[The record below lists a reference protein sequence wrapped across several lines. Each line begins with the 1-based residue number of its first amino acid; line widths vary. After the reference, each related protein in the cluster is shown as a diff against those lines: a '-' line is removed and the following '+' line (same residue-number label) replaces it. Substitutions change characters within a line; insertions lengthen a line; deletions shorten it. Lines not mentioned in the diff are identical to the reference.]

1 MTQAADKTVEDG
13 EVSTLRCL
21 SFFGTSPPGILKRIN
36 LRGPGT
42 ESPVSVPKSPVVTML
57 SDQHL
62 PTHRIISRQSSRRNP
77 VLKPYCKLL
86 IRQSPVMHR
95 HSPLLRNLPD
105 THIDDLPDRIIS
117 REHCLGFRELSHH
130 PMVTFNSVGRIYYLP
145 YFRRIFEESRKLI
158 PVPVP

>member
-21 SFFGTSPPGILKRIN
+21 SFFGTSPPGILRRIN

-42 ESPVSVPKSPVVTML
+42 ESTVSVPKSPVVTML

-62 PTHRIISRQSSRRNP
+62 PIHRIISRMSSRRQP

-130 PMVTFNSVGRIYYLP
+130 PMVNFQQRWSYILSSVFPEDI
-145 YFRRIFEESRKLI
+145 RRKS
-158 PVPVP
+158 